1 MTQPFFPPIAFAT
14 FRCAVAACILVA
26 VGLATGALRSA
37 LQPRDRGVVL
47 LLGLL
52 GNTLFHTLMVSG
64 IHHTSPAHAALLIA
78 LSPVL
83 AALLA
88 WLLHAEPLGARRMA
102 GVALAFAGVALIVA
116 RGSQGSPSM
125 LGDLLC
131 LGASLSWALYT
142 VVGKPLLSRA
152 TPLAVTAWAT
162 LFGVIPML
170 PLGLPGLFQVGWSRL
185 SVGEWLLLAYLS
197 AGTIA
202 LANLLWYVALARTAT
217 ARVVAFS
224 FLVPVIATTIAV
236 LAGQE
241 TLTPSFALGAV
252 AVLGG
257 VAVTQR
263 T

>member
-1 MTQPFFPPIAFAT
+1 
-14 FRCAVAACILVA
+14 
-26 VGLATGALRSA
+26 VGLTTGALRPA
-37 LQPRDRGVVL
+37 LHHRDWRLVL

-64 IHHTSPAHAALLIA
+64 IHQTSPGHAALLIA

-88 WLLHAEPLGARRMA
+88 RLLHAEPLGHRRVA
-102 GVALAFAGVALIVA
+102 GIVLALAGVALIVT
-116 RGSQGSPSM
+116 RGSQGSPSVS
-125 LGDLLC
+125 GDLLC

-152 TPLAVTAWAT
+152 TPMAVTAWAT
-162 LFGVIPML
+162 LLGVIPML
-170 PLGLPGLFQVGWSRL
+170 PLGLPGLRQVRWGDL
-185 SVGEWLLLAYLS
+185 SSGEWLLLAYLS

-202 LANLLWYVALARTAT
+202 LGNLLWYVALARTDT
-217 ARVVAFS
+217 ARVVVFS

-236 LAGQE
+236 LANQE
-241 TLTPSFALGAV
+241 TLTPFLVLGAV
-252 AVLGG
+252 AVLSG
-257 VAVTQR
+257 VALTHR